1 MATVTVKLYRPY
13 SSGWR
18 YQLKPECLFRTINV
32 ETSSEKQM
40 TALRV
45 KRLLQR
51 AFPHVKH
58 FYLSERPEGWLTNV
72 ELDGTKYHVL
82 VLKTEISEAEVHD
95 SIA

>member
-1 MATVTVKLYRPY
+1 MAMVTVKLYRDNFSRWP
-13 SSGWR
+13 
-18 YQLKPECLFRTINV
+18 YQLKPEHLFRTLHVN
-32 ETSSEKQM
+32 TLTEKQM

-51 AFPHVKH
+51 SVPSVKH
-58 FYLSERPEGWLTNV
+58 FFLYDRPEGWLTSA

-82 VLKTEISEAEVHD
+82 VLKTEINEAEAHD